1 MLLNRFALT
10 PTLAALLVALGAVAT
25 IAGALIFEHIF
36 GYAPCPLCLQERW
49 PYYIGVPLALAVV
62 LTAQRGAGRR
72 TLIIGLFVL
81 ALVFIGSAG
90 LGTYHAGVE
99 WKLWAGPTGCSGGA
113 VTSNAGG
120 LMGQLQTQARVV
132 RCDEAAWRFAG
143 LSFAGWN
150 AVISLALAGIA
161 ALGIQRRR

>member
-1 MLLNRFALT
+1 MVRSLPLT
-10 PTLAALLVALGAVAT
+10 PVSAALLVALGA
-25 IAGALIFEHIF
+25 AGTVGMALVFEHVF

-49 PYYIGVPLALAVV
+49 PYYIGVPLALAVFY
-62 LTAQRGAGRR
+62 AARGGASRR
-72 TLIIGLFVL
+72 SVMIGLFLL
-81 ALVFIGSAG
+81 ALLFIVSAG

-99 WKLWAGPTGCSGGA
+99 WKLWAGPSDCSGGS

-120 LMGQLQTQARVV
+120 LMGQLQSQARIV

-150 AVISLALAGIA
+150 AVISLALAAIA
-161 ALGIQRRR
+161 TLGMPRR